1 MAVTEPAAI
10 VIFGASGDL
19 TQRKLVPA
27 LHSLNCEGLLSP
39 STRLIGVARTRMS
52 DEDFRNTLYPGAEEY
67 ARIKPDYD
75 DICAR
80 WPEFASRIFYV
91 AGDYNDAATYAAIS
105 AKLLEMS
112 DETAGNCLFYLA
124 TPPSLFPV
132 IVKELNIS
140 GLNTLAAGWE
150 RIVIEKP
157 FGSNL
162 ESARRLNQALREC
175 FSENQIFRIDHYLAK
190 ETVQN
195 ILTFRFANAI
205 FEPIWNRN
213 LVDNVQIFV
222 AEELGVGRRGPY
234 YDANGV
240 IRDMVQNHLLQLFSL
255 MAMEPPSILN
265 DRTLRDEKVKVL
277 QAVRAVQPDNV
288 VFGQYAGYR
297 EEHGIKTGSTTPT
310 YIALKLYIDNWRWQG
325 IPFYLSTGKRL
336 AKRATEITM
345 QFKRVP
351 HLLFADHHLL
361 EPNHISF
368 CIQPGEGVHLGFQA
382 KIPGTGMRSE
392 PVNMA
397 FQFCERFGEHVI
409 PDAYERLLVDA
420 LQGDASL
427 FSRSD
432 EIERAWMIV
441 DPVLR
446 LTEKPGFR
454 PIEYEP
460 ESWGPDEADLF
471 MAKDFRN
478 WHRSCGFDS

>member
-1 MAVTEPAAI
+1 MAATDPAAI

-19 TQRKLVPA
+19 TQRKLIPA

-39 STRLIGVARTRMS
+39 ATRLIGIARTTMS
-52 DEDFRNTLYPGAEEY
+52 DKDFRKRLYSGVEEY
-67 ARIKPDYD
+67 ARLKPDYD
-75 DICAR
+75 EICSR
-80 WPEFASRIFYV
+80 WREFASRIFYI
-91 AGDYNDAATYAAIS
+91 AGDYEDAGTYAAIS
-105 AKLLEMS
+105 AKLLEM
-112 DETAGNCLFYLA
+112 DPETAGNCLFYLS
-124 TPPSLFPV
+124 TPPSLFPG
-132 IVKELNIS
+132 IIRELDVS
-140 GLNTLAAGWE
+140 GLNRLCRGWE

-157 FGSNL
+157 FGRDL
-162 ESARRLNQALREC
+162 ESARLLNQVLREC
-175 FSENQIFRIDHYLAK
+175 FTENQVFRIDHYLAK

-234 YDANGV
+234 YDENGV

-255 MAMEPPSILN
+255 MTMEPPSILN

-277 QAVRAVQPDNV
+277 QAVRPVQPDNV
-288 VFGQYAGYR
+288 IFGQYAGYR
-297 EEHGIKTGSTTPT
+297 EEPGVKPGSATPT
-310 YIALKLYIDNWRWQG
+310 YAALKLHIDNWRWRG
-325 IPFYLSTGKRL
+325 VPFYLSTGKRL
-336 AKRATEITM
+336 ARRATEITM

-351 HLLFADHHLL
+351 HLLFADHETL

-382 KIPGTGMRSE
+382 KVPGTGMRSE

-409 PDAYERLLVDA
+409 PDAYERLLIDA

-441 DPVLR
+441 DPVLKQ
-446 LTEKPGFR
+446 TEKPGFA
-454 PIEYEP
+454 PAGYAP
-460 ESWGPDEADLF
+460 ASWGPDEAAW
-471 MAKDFRN
+471 MISRDFRT

>member
-19 TQRKLVPA
+19 TQRKLIPA

-39 STRLIGVARTRMS
+39 STRLVGVGRTRMR
-52 DEDFRNTLYPGAEEY
+52 DEDFRSRLYPGTEEY
-67 ARIKPDYD
+67 ARIKPNHD
-75 DICAR
+75 DMCAR

-91 AGDYNDAATYAAIS
+91 AGDYDDAATYAAVS
-105 AKLLEMS
+105 SKLAEIGTV
-112 DETAGNCLFYLA
+112 TAGNVLFYLS
-124 TPPSLFPV
+124 TPPHLFAL
-132 IVKELNIS
+132 IVRALDVS
-140 GLNTLAAGWE
+140 GLNRLATGWE
-150 RIVIEKP
+150 RIIIEKP
-157 FGSNL
+157 FGRDL
-162 ESARRLNQALREC
+162 ESALALNQTLREC
-175 FSENQIFRIDHYLAK
+175 FTENQIFRIDHYLAK

-195 ILTFRFANAI
+195 LITFRFANAI

-222 AEELGVGRRGPY
+222 AEEQGVGRRGPY
-234 YDANGV
+234 YDENGV

-255 MAMEPPSILN
+255 MAMEPPAILN

-277 QAVRAVQPDNV
+277 QAVRPVQHDNV
-288 VFGQYAGYR
+288 VFGQYAGYQD
-297 EEHGIKTGSTTPT
+297 EAGVKPGSTTPT
-310 YIALKLYIDNWRWQG
+310 YSALKLYIDNWRWQG

-336 AKRATEITM
+336 ARRATEITM

-351 HLLFADHHLL
+351 HLLFAGHDPL

-382 KIPGTGMRSE
+382 KTPGTGMSSE
-392 PVNMA
+392 PVNMS
-397 FQFCERFGEHVI
+397 FQFSERFRRDII
-409 PDAYERLLVDA
+409 PDAYERLLIDA

-441 DPVLR
+441 DPVLK
-446 LTEKPGFR
+446 LTEMPGFT
-454 PIEYEP
+454 PISYEP
-460 ESWGPDEADLF
+460 ASWGPEQADMI
-471 MAKDFRN
+471 MARDFRS
-478 WHRSCGFDS
+478 WHHSCGFDS

>member
-19 TQRKLVPA
+19 TRRKLIPA

-39 STRLIGVARTRMS
+39 ATRLIGIARTKMT
-52 DEDFRNTLYPGAEEY
+52 DDDFRKRLYSGVEEY
-67 ARIKPDYD
+67 ARVKPDYD
-75 DICAR
+75 EICAR
-80 WPEFASRIFYV
+80 WAEFASRIFYI
-91 AGDYNDAATYAAIS
+91 AGNYEDADTYAAIES
-105 AKLLEMS
+105 KLFGM
-112 DETAGNCLFYLA
+112 DPETAGNCLFYLA

-132 IVKELNIS
+132 IVKELEKS
-140 GLNTLAAGWE
+140 GLNSLDMGWE

-157 FGSNL
+157 FGRDL
-162 ESARRLNQALREC
+162 ESARQLNQVLREC

-195 ILTFRFANAI
+195 IITFRFANAI

-222 AEELGVGRRGPY
+222 AEQLGVGRRGPY
-234 YDANGV
+234 YDENGV
-240 IRDMVQNHLLQLFSL
+240 LRDMVQNHLLQLFSL
-255 MAMEPPSILN
+255 MTMEPPSILN

-277 QAVRAVQPDNV
+277 QAVRPLQPDNV
-288 VFGQYAGYR
+288 VFGQYEGYR
-297 EEHGIKTGSTTPT
+297 QERGVKPDSATPT

-351 HLLFADHHLL
+351 HLLFADHDSL

-397 FQFCERFGEHVI
+397 FQFCERFGEYVI
-409 PDAYERLLVDA
+409 PDAYERLLIDA

-441 DPVLR
+441 EPVLKQ
-446 LTEKPGFR
+446 TETPEFR
-454 PIEYEP
+454 PISYEP
-460 ESWGPDEADLF
+460 ESWGPDQADAF
-471 MAKDFRN
+471 MSRDFRN